1 MGGRGLGWGAKAREG
16 ARLAK
21 GLGGQPLL
29 VLVFAPHLSHPV
41 LGPFRGRVRSP
52 AGHASSGASGK
63 DTCVV
68 DTGRRALRCFSR
80 TRSCHSGSSGPI
92 LGSGFP
98 SALTGQRSPP
108 WLCPPPPGGHT
119 DLAAAQLE
127 SAWPVRVRAP
137 GQAIPMPDRV
147 EVGGAA
153 WELRKETPRGTRRPG
168 AETFWSAAQ
177 IHTQLHCSGGCHISL
192 VPLQSRDHVC
202 LACAGWPGMQGAP
215 RYSPCHPAMPVQGQ
229 RGDRSERP
237 EPSVEWERE
246 RRPPQ
251 EEAGAPGR
259 QARRREQDVG
269 REGSLTGVPDSR
281 HSRCPGGVP
290 GSRDPRGT
298 GAQGRSHGS
307 LDVTLRPQAP
317 EDR

>member
-1 MGGRGLGWGAKAREG
+1 MRAVGVEWGVEAWAGVPRPAREPG
-16 ARLAK
+16 WPRAS
-21 GLGGQPLL
+21 GGQPLL

-41 LGPFRGRVRSP
+41 LGRFRGRVRSP

-153 WELRKETPRGTRRPG
+153 WELRKKNPRGTRRPG

-177 IHTQLHCSGGCHISL
+177 IHTRLHCSGGCHISL
-192 VPLQSRDHVC
+192 APLQSRDHVC

-246 RRPPQ
+246 RRPPPR
-251 EEAGAPGR
+251 GKRPGLLEDKPGGGSR
-259 QARRREQDVG
+259 TWAG
-269 REGSLTGVPDSR
+269 REPDG
-281 HSRCPGGVP
+281 HS
-290 GSRDPRGT
+290 
-298 GAQGRSHGS
+298 
-307 LDVTLRPQAP
+307 
-317 EDR
+317 